1 MIELGFRQRLGHRQ
15 ITAAVE
21 LVATFDQVGLGL
33 SQRRRRLGAIEF
45 DEHRTGSN
53 PLPLDEA
60 NGRDGIGRFR
70 GDFDR
75 FFGERRA
82 DGFDDDSEGAFFHRA
97 RDDGRRGSARAAR
110 TTESATRLTA
120 TRGGRLGARSQRES
134 DGEQSQS
141 EPGHG
146 KHDEKPADQRMP
158 GESGGGF

>member
-1 MIELGFRQRLGHRQ
+1 MIELGFRQRLRHRQ
-15 ITAAVE
+15 ITATVE
-21 LVATFDQVGLGL
+21 LITAFDQVGLRFG
-33 SQRRRRLGAIEF
+33 QRRGRLGTIELN
-45 DEHRTGSN
+45 EHCPGCN
-53 PLPLDEA
+53 PLALNET
-60 NGRDGIGRFR
+60 NSGDGIGRLR

-82 DGFDDDSEGAFFHRA
+82 DGFDDDTKGACFHRA
-97 RDDGRRGSARAAR
+97 RNDGRWGSARTAR
-110 TTESATRLTA
+110 TAESA